1 MLKLKKIRRKIFDI
15 VKRESTDT
23 DLKGLFKKLILETIS
38 ARIETETQGIYPL
51 HNVYIH
57 KLKILHKPAF
67 DRFKLAEVID
77 EKPEDWGQSK
87 KKKTEENDE
96 KEYETKDDVEYQSG
110 KVNAFT
116 ENLQEQ
122 L

>member
-1 MLKLKKIRRKIFDI
+1 MKSQKIGDNLKR
-15 VKRESTDT
+15 
-23 DLKGLFKKLILETIS
+23 
-38 ARIETETQGIYPL
+38 
-51 HNVYIH
+51 
-57 KLKILHKPAF
+57 
-67 DRFKLAEVID
+67 
-77 EKPEDWGQSK
+77 
-87 KKKTEENDE
+87 KKTEENDE